1 MTGPPQLEARLRRRM
16 RELAIELLG
25 SPAREAADELRFGN
39 KGGLWVGHLRGVWID
54 FSADRQPRGPL
65 ELIQRVRD
73 CDRREAAQWARR
85 WLEGCSDPD
94 PEAPNEDTE
103 AEQAARSERVR
114 GIARGWLG
122 QLLEVTGTP
131 GETYLRS
138 RGLEPPYPA
147 CVRFLERTDRTGE
160 GAVVAVLT
168 DEDGEAVALQLGYVD
183 ARGAKSTIEPPRKL
197 WPLVEHWSERGLLR
211 IQPAARDEQ
220 SSSEHGEADPVEA
233 LRRAATEAAGKPFLE
248 EDVALLTE
256 GLEDALALRCLGHPI
271 YAFTSVGNLGKV
283 APPEPDVTIVR
294 DGDPPGSEADRAV
307 TWGADRLLLAGR
319 VVAITQTPLGEDAN
333 SVWQSADDGRKSL
346 ADLIAGAVPAELSRD
361 GHIERLALIDDDIT
375 REAELHQAWRT
386 LSVFKGVPKQ
396 LIRNEVNAR
405 RAKRAGAKA
414 APPDLGDPEPW
425 EEPVE
430 LGETLDELVE
440 ELDGYIVADRHKLYA
455 AALFCAMTHVHDR
468 LHCMPKL
475 ALQSPTKRCGKTT
488 LLDCLSNVVRR
499 PEMVAGTSEAAFI
512 RTSHGFQPT
521 WLMDEADRYLN
532 PKNAGEGLTAA
543 LNASSYRRTAR
554 KRVCVPAPDGK
565 GWQVVT
571 FEFWCPMILAGIR
584 ELTDTIQDRS
594 IVITLQR
601 AMPGEVKARLINGTS
616 PTFHDVQR
624 KLYRWAQDLAEF
636 DLDPFVPKF
645 LHNRAADLW
654 RPLYAIAHTAGGAW
668 PERVRAASEKIHLE
682 TGAEENRLV
691 QLLAAIKEV
700 FGGRDRMTTADL
712 VGKLLE
718 RDDEPWPTVRR
729 GQPLDAYYL
738 RSTLKGVVDRKT
750 PVIRIGDKTKRGYY
764 RADFELA
771 WQRYLAAESS
781 NASETDETAKPRP
794 GNAHSAGAPGA
805 ADEEPASET
814 MRNGDPNPAVTP
826 DGSSASQPNVS
837 DGDASSSAKT
847 KRKKRRKA
855 AGARGDVSD
864 AADVSDGEGFRGRNS
879 PLNGAD
885 GRQQAAEQPPCCAN
899 CGLAIDADEAR
910 LEIAGKLYHS
920 PDCSRWADHRPEV
933 RGNEG

>member
-1 MTGPPQLEARLRRRM
+1 M

-25 SPAREAADELRFGN
+25 SPASETPDELRFGS
-39 KGGLWVGHLRGVWID
+39 KGGLWVGLLRGVWID
-54 FSADRQPRGPL
+54 FSADRRPRGPL
-65 ELIQRVRD
+65 ELIQRVHD
-73 CDRREAAQWARR
+73 CSRREAEQWARR
-85 WLEGCSDPD
+85 WLEGRSDPD
-94 PEAPNEDTE
+94 PEPPDEDIE
-103 AEQAARSERVR
+103 AEQAARSERIR
-114 GIARGWLG
+114 EIARGWLR
-122 QLLEVTGTP
+122 QLVEVIGTP

-138 RGLEPPYPA
+138 RGLEPPYPD

-168 DEDGEAVALQLGYVD
+168 DDNGEPVALQLGYVD

-197 WPLVEHWSERGLLR
+197 WPLVEDWCERGLLR
-211 IQPAARDEQ
+211 IRPAAGDDPVPEK
-220 SSSEHGEADPVEA
+220 SSSDEGETDPVEA

-248 EDVALLTE
+248 DDVALLTE
-256 GLEDALALRCLGHPI
+256 GLEDALSLRCLGHPV

-283 APPEPDVTIVR
+283 APPEPDVVIVR

-307 TWGADRLLLAGR
+307 TRGADRLLLAGR
-319 VVAITQTPLGEDAN
+319 GVAITQTPPGEDAN
-333 SVWQSADDGRKSL
+333 SIWQTADDGRKAL
-346 ADLIAGAVPAELSRD
+346 AELIAGAVPAELSRD
-361 GHIERLALIDDDIT
+361 GHIERLARIDDDIT

-386 LSVFKGVPKQ
+386 LGVFKGVPKQ
-396 LIRNEVNAR
+396 LIRDEVNAR
-405 RAKRAGAKA
+405 RAKRAGAEA

-440 ELDGYIVADRHKLYA
+440 ELGRYIVADRHKLHA

-488 LLDCLSNVVRR
+488 LLDCLSSVVRR

-521 WLMDEADRYLN
+521 WLIDEADRYLN

-584 ELTDTIQDRS
+584 ELTDTLQDRS

-601 AMPGEVKARLINGTS
+601 AMPGEIKARLINGTS
-616 PTFHDVQR
+616 PMFHDVQR
-624 KLYRWAQDLAEF
+624 KLYRWAQDLAEL
-636 DLDPFVPKF
+636 DLDPLVPKF

-654 RPLYAIAHTAGGAW
+654 RPLYAIAHLAGGAW
-668 PERVRAASEKIHLE
+668 PDRVRAASEKIHLE

-764 RADFELA
+764 RADFEPA
-771 WQRYLAAESS
+771 WRRYLCRRELRFIR
-781 NASETDETAKPRP
+781 NRRNSET
-794 GNAHSAGAPGA
+794 A
-805 ADEEPASET
+805 A
-814 MRNGDPNPAVTP
+814 
-826 DGSSASQPNVS
+826 
-837 DGDASSSAKT
+837 
-847 KRKKRRKA
+847 
-855 AGARGDVSD
+855 
-864 AADVSDGEGFRGRNS
+864 
-879 PLNGAD
+879 
-885 GRQQAAEQPPCCAN
+885 
-899 CGLAIDADEAR
+899 
-910 LEIAGKLYHS
+910 
-920 PDCSRWADHRPEV
+920 
-933 RGNEG
+933 